1 MGIKAVNDNKQEKVN
16 LRYALM
22 NGYKDNLIYR
32 VIIISLLVFTAIT
45 IIFKLWLVS
54 FILLILCL
62 LASVYTWL
70 RIKQDIDQERAE
82 IRELKEMIEQ
92 EEKYISN
99 FSHRIRTPLN
109 NLPLIN
115 DLLNELS
122 VNKKQKELLDTLIL
136 STNNMISALN
146 ELTMRSAGEVS
157 FKPRKNI
164 RFDLEQ
170 TIDNT
175 IELMGIEEPGD
186 LRLDVS
192 WDNRIKKE
200 YTGDPIAMKQIF
212 IDIFSTW
219 SSLPESEKPGVNIY
233 VKLKSRDDSSD
244 VIDFIIETV
253 SPPGARYISLDKDEI
268 DKSLSS
274 KIITLMGGKYL
285 YKTLGNHAL
294 FNFSLPLEHIIEEE
308 AAADK
313 KIKKLDTYIR
323 KKKKLADA
331 SVLLVEDNISNQRIV
346 TISLASKVKS
356 IDTATNGKEALDLFA
371 KSNYDIILM
380 DIRLPVMDGLKASK
394 KIREIEAG
402 TNEYTPIIALTANA
416 MIGDKE
422 QCIEAGIDDYL
433 SKPFQPQ
440 KLLDMLNKYLAGAEH
455 A

>member
-22 NGYKDNLIYR
+22 NGYKDNLVYR

-54 FILLILCL
+54 LLLLILCL
-62 LASVYTWL
+62 LASVYTWF
-70 RIKQDIDQERAE
+70 RIKQDIEQERAE

-164 RFDLEQ
+164 RFDIEQ

-200 YTGDPIAMKQIF
+200 YTGDPIALKQIF

-253 SPPGARYISLDKDEI
+253 SPPGARYISLDKDEV

-294 FNFSLPLEHIIEEE
+294 FNFSLPLEHVIEEE
-308 AAADK
+308 AATDK

-323 KKKKLADA
+323 KKKKLSDA

-346 TISLASKVKS
+346 TISLVSKVKS

-402 TNEYTPIIALTANA
+402 TNKYTPIIALTANA